1 VQGFRLE
8 KGNFFVLV
16 GPKRKFPGSGGTD
29 SRLVEKGK
37 ELPDIVGVPVGVDF
51 DDVLPREGLGG
62 LEIKEEAF
70 VQGETLVHRMRPVY
84 PPVFKCFR
92 KIRKQVSEKVRKTVS
107 G

>member
-8 KGNFFVLV
+8 KGNLFVLV

-37 ELPDIVGVPVGVDF
+37 DVADIVGVPVGVDF
-51 DDVLPREGLGG
+51 DDILPREGMGR
-62 LEIKEEAF
+62 LEIKEETF
-70 VQGETLVHRMRPVY
+70 VQGETLDHRMRPVN
-84 PPVFKCFR
+84 PPVFKGFG